1 MPGIFVV
8 PAHAAV
14 AQTIDDMLLVV
25 QCSGEED
32 WVDLVTYFPLA

>member
-1 MPGIFVV
+1 MPGVFVGH
-8 PAHAAV
+8 PLTPV

-32 WVDLVTYFPLA
+32 WADVITYFR